1 MRASVGKRSPEY
13 STRSPFL
20 AAMGS
25 TCKQG
30 KPNGNLKTNGRVPH
44 WAEDDPKSE
53 GSPFKDQRSQKEES
67 LGIKI
72 AETAD
77 EGNLSD

>member
-1 MRASVGKRSPEY
+1 
-13 STRSPFL
+13 
-20 AAMGS
+20 MGS

-53 GSPFKDQRSQKEES
+53 GSPSAGWNSGKLTLLLEKGATYLTNNKKGGEIGDK
-67 LGIKI
+67 
-72 AETAD
+72 
-77 EGNLSD
+77 

>member
-1 MRASVGKRSPEY
+1 MGTKKR
-13 STRSPFL
+13 
-20 AAMGS
+20 G
-25 TCKQG
+25 
-30 KPNGNLKTNGRVPH
+30 VPH

-53 GSPFKDQRSQKEES
+53 GSPFRSQKEES